1 MDYFKRVFN
10 FKHNIPP
17 NVVKALEQIGNKQIS
32 TARCGRTPV
41 NSIVQGTLRTIAN
54 VPYDN
59 LFHLF
64 LELNVEGEKWII
76 EKIERITLV
85 KEDRSQKQGA
95 EFTASFPVNKT
106 VNELFI
112 NTQKFMGNRFLPY
125 QSNSNNC
132 QVFIMGVLQGN
143 GLSNQELTNFVKQD
157 TRSIF
162 KNSPYLRKFAN
173 TLTDLGGYF
182 NAAFQGGKLKIG
194 GNNVTTSD
202 DIDKMCSNIR
212 NYRGC
217 FTVDELKKSLD
228 SDSESDSDS
237 DSEQLQNG
245 FYVINLNGTSHWTM
259 LCKDKGKFYYY
270 DSFGFPPPQKLEDMI
285 KDYYWN
291 DRENQDLNQT
301 SCGYYCVACIQYL
314 NKRTDKRKALD
325 EFVSIFNKDTKQ
337 NDMILKTMLQHL

>member
-1 MDYFKRVFN
+1 MK
-10 FKHNIPP
+10 KNIPP
-17 NVVKALEQIGNKQIS
+17 NVKKALEQIGDKQIS

-41 NSIVQGTLRTIAN
+41 QAIVQGTLRTIAN

-76 EKIERITLV
+76 EKIERINLV

-106 VNELFI
+106 TPQGAVPLTVNELFV
-112 NTQKFMGNRFLPY
+112 NTQNYMGKRFLPY

-132 QVFIMGVLQGN
+132 QVFIMGILQSN
-143 GLSNQELTNFVKQD
+143 GLANQELTNFVKQD

-162 KNSPYLRKFAN
+162 KNNPYLRKFAN

-182 NAAFQGGKLKIG
+182 NAMIQGGKLKIG

-202 DIDKMCSNIR
+202 DIDDMCSNIR

-217 FTVDELKKSLD
+217 FTVEELPDK
-228 SDSESDSDS
+228 
-237 DSEQLQNG
+237 LQNG
-245 FYVINLNGTSHWTM
+245 YYVINLNGTSHWTM
-259 LCKDKGKFYYY
+259 MCKEGDKCCYY
-270 DSFGFPPPQKLEDMI
+270 DSFGFPMPQELEDRM
-285 KDYYWN
+285 KDYYWSKTQ
-291 DRENQDLNQT
+291 NQDINQT
-301 SCGYYCVACIQYL
+301 SCGYYCVCCIKYL
-314 NKRTDKRKALD
+314 DKRTNKNQALD
-325 EFVSIFNKDTKQ
+325 EFVSLFDKDTKK